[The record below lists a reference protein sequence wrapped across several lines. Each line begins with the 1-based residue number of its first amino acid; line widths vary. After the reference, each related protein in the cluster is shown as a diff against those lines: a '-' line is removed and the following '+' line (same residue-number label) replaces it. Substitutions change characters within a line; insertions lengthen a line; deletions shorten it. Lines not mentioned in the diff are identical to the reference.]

1 MHDAQ
6 QALNF
11 PSFGDD
17 EIAALFEPLK
27 MLPAL
32 AVGVSGGPDSM
43 ALMLLLVAWRA
54 RLGEN
59 SPEIHVL
66 SVDHGLREEAKDEVE
81 MVAGICRQYGLP
93 HKAFSWAGAKSEG
106 NIPAK
111 ARKARY
117 DLMTEW
123 CARRQISHLLVAHS
137 LDDQA
142 ETVLLRLARGS
153 GVDGL
158 SAMAV
163 SRKWNTTTIY
173 RPLLGVKRSALVQLV
188 KSVPVAFVDD
198 ASNHDLKYDR
208 VRLRRAMEILEPLG
222 ITSQGLAETAA
233 RLAQA
238 RAALDASCVQALG
251 QAVAVYD
258 AGYCIVYPRQLK
270 PYPYEIKRRVLGRL
284 LCAVAGCSYAPPHSS
299 LDNLLDWLWAQTRT
313 NRTLG
318 GCLLMPRR
326 DEIWVMRECGRNFL
340 PELILQPGQSCLW
353 DRRIKVS
360 LSAGAE
366 GPLTVKALGV
376 DTYARIK
383 AAPAAQMPYPSLL
396 AAGLPSFWCGPEL
409 IAVPHLN
416 FGKAEPLCQIEAAF
430 ANSAQLTAD

>member
-1 MHDAQ
+1 VSAVEG
-6 QALNF
+6 LIF
-11 PSFGDD
+11 PSFGDE

-27 MLPAL
+27 TLPAL

-43 ALMLLLVAWRA
+43 ALLLLLAAWRA
-54 RLGEN
+54 RLGELA
-59 SPEIHVL
+59 PEIHVL
-66 SVDHGLREEAKDEVE
+66 SVDHGLRAEAKDEVE

-93 HKAFSWAGAKSEG
+93 HKTFSWTGAKPEG
-106 NIPAK
+106 NISAQ
-111 ARKARY
+111 AREARY

-123 CARRQISHLLVAHS
+123 CVSQQISHLLVAHS

-208 VRLRRAMEILEPLG
+208 VRFRRAMEILEPLG
-222 ITSQGLAETAA
+222 ITSEGLAETAV

-238 RAALDASCVQALG
+238 RAALDTGCAQALG

-258 AGYCIVYPRQLK
+258 AGYCIVYPRQLQS
-270 PYPYEIKRRVLGRL
+270 YPYEIKRRVLGRL
-284 LCAVAGCSYAPPHSS
+284 LCAVAGRPYAPPHAS
-299 LDNLLDWLWAQTRT
+299 LDSLLDWLGAPSRA

-318 GCLLMPRR
+318 GCLLMPRG
-326 DEIWVMRECGRNFL
+326 DEIWMMRESGRNLL
-340 PELILQPGQSCLW
+340 PELLLQPGQSSLW
-353 DRRIKVS
+353 DRRMKVS
-360 LSAGAE
+360 LSAAAE
-366 GPLTVKALGV
+366 VPLMVKALGV

-383 AAPAAQMPYPSLL
+383 PAQKTKMPYPSLL
-396 AAGLPSFWCGPEL
+396 AAALPSFWCGQEL

-416 FGKAEPLCQIEAAF
+416 FGKAELLCQIEAGF
-430 ANSAQLTAD
+430 ANSAQLTAG